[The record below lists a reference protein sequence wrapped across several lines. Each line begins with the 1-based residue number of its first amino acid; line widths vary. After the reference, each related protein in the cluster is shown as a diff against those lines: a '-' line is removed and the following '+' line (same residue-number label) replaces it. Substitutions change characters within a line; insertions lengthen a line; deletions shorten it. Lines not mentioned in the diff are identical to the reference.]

1 MLSSQQID
9 VYLRDGILVVDDLLS
24 HDEVIEARVGLAS
37 TLLNEFGVNVCD
49 LEGTGINL
57 LAASFNGAG
66 AFFVSLRARCDDAG
80 RKSQNFDGVRTL
92 CFDLF

>member
-1 MLSSQQID
+1 MLVWPSVGAHPTFPTRTTGDMLSSQQID

-24 HDEVIEARVGLAS
+24 HDEVIEARAGLAS

-66 AFFVSLRARCDDAG
+66 AFFVSLRAR
-80 RKSQNFDGVRTL
+80 
-92 CFDLF
+92 